1 MKELGESL
9 QNSHK
14 MSGEEETSPVLPA
27 EANPDIEL
35 EPWEREVAGM
45 HRAIQLVQQKADN
58 STDGG
63 FNGDDILAIH
73 RFVLNDP
80 FNPHF
85 SGKLRRV
92 VVKIGSI
99 VRGEYREANF
109 VPVHP
114 DDLPDLF
121 GEFSNE
127 LESKTGEINTSSSV
141 AQVVETSTWVH
152 NELIRIHPF
161 KDGNGRTARLLVD
174 YIFKRAGLPYLT
186 DWGAESDEYKDVIDR
201 TFKENN
207 MNLFRKFIAT
217 KLLSRTVDVGSV
229 DSSLSPDMERFG
241 LETKAYIRSLKQDAA

>member
-1 MKELGESL
+1 
-9 QNSHK
+9 
-14 MSGEEETSPVLPA
+14 MSGEEETGPVLPA

-58 STDGG
+58 PVDGG

-92 VVKIGSI
+92 IVTIGST
-99 VRGEYREANF
+99 VRGEYREATF
-109 VPVHP
+109 IPVHP
-114 DDLPDLF
+114 DDLPVIY
-121 GEFSNE
+121 EKYSQE
-127 LESKTGEINTSSSV
+127 LSEKTTEVGNSSPIT
-141 AQVVETSTWVH
+141 QVIDTATWAH

-186 DWGAESDEYKDVIDR
+186 DWGAEKDEYKDVVDR
-201 TFKENN
+201 TFKSNN
-207 MNLFRKFIAT
+207 PDIFKGFLAE
-217 KLLSRTVDVGSV
+217 KL
-229 DSSLSPDMERFG
+229 
-241 LETKAYIRSLKQDAA
+241 IRRVNELMSTEPEIFEAMGELLNGARRYRQILTS